1 MPHGQAPTPDRD
13 PSGERLGWPATPE
26 ESYGLA
32 ETEDGKLV
40 SVSLWDS
47 AGQAQQ
53 ANELAASW
61 VRENL
66 AGKVRLEGTPV
77 GDFLFNE
84 NA

>member
-1 MPHGQAPTPDRD
+1 VV
-13 PSGERLGWPATPE
+13 
-26 ESYGLA
+26 
-32 ETEDGKLV
+32 ETEDGKVV

-47 AGQAQQ
+47 AGHAEE
-53 ANELAASW
+53 ANNLAASW

-66 AGKVRLEGTPV
+66 AGRVRLEGAHV

>member
-1 MPHGQAPTPDRD
+1 M
-13 PSGERLGWPATPE
+13 
-26 ESYGLA
+26 
-32 ETEDGKLV
+32 ETEDGKVV

-47 AGQAQQ
+47 AGQAEE
-53 ANELAASW
+53 ANDLAASW

-66 AGKVRLEGTPV
+66 AGKVRLEGSHV